1 MRRTTWAYWAL
12 NLLGVLA
19 LLAVIWGGIQLYR
32 ELNNSNDPRY
42 WETEEI
48 VEEFN
53 RRPKRFPKNPRHEPS
68 PRAEEERNDFTADDV
83 AAVEILSN
91 HIDGFL
97 LRSYNCEGQERKE
110 YIRAIAEALVAHS
123 DNLDKA
129 LWVCGMMQTESSYRL
144 SAKPGKA
151 SNSSARGFLQVIW
164 RYHGGMLSKK
174 GIRREDLSTD
184 IGKSVL
190 AGVLVFDQYLR
201 REKGDFR
208 LALRRYRSL
217 SASEAEQRAYYKSVN
232 SVFLK
237 LKEDLRKEVKTS

>member
-1 MRRTTWAYWAL
+1 MWAYWAL

-19 LLAVIWGGIQLYR
+19 LLAVVLGAIQLYR

-42 WETEEI
+42 LETEGI
-48 VEEFN
+48 ISEFN
-53 RRPKRFPKNPRHEPS
+53 KQPKRMPKNPGGNTPS
-68 PRAEEERNDFTADDV
+68 PRKAKDV
-83 AAVEILSN
+83 AQKVLAK
-91 HIDGFL
+91 HINSFL
-97 LRSYNCEGQERKE
+97 LRNYNCEGMKREE
-110 YIRAIAEALVAHS
+110 YVRDLAEAILLHS
-123 DNLDKA
+123 GDINRA
-129 LWVCGMMQTESSYRL
+129 FWFCGMAQTESSYRL
-144 SAKPGKA
+144 SAKPGRRT
-151 SNSSARGFLQVIW
+151 NSSARGYLQVIW
-164 RYHGGMLSKK
+164 RYHGGMLSKN

-190 AGVLVFDQYLR
+190 AGVLVFNQYLR

-217 SASEAEQRAYYKSVN
+217 SASEAEQQAYYKSVS